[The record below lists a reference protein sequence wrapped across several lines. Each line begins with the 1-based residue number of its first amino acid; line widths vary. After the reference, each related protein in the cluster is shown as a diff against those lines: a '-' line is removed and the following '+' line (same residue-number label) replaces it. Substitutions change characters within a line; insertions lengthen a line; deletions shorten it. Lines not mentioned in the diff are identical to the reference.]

1 LVEHI
6 HGKDGVI
13 GSNPIEGCAEWTV
26 RSQASSSNGRAPVSK
41 TGCCRFESCLACSF
55 PERWQRRFIEE
66 HLVKRIIAFFQDS
79 YAELKKVTWPSREE
93 VGASTRVVLVSVVIF
108 AVVLGVLDYLF
119 LSGID
124 LLF

>member
-1 LVEHI
+1 V
-6 HGKDGVI
+6 
-13 GSNPIEGCAEWTV
+13 A
-26 RSQASSSNGRAPVSK
+26 ASFN
-41 TGCCRFESCLACSF
+41 
-55 PERWQRRFIEE
+55 EE

>member
-1 LVEHI
+1 L
-6 HGKDGVI
+6 
-13 GSNPIEGCAEWTV
+13 
-26 RSQASSSNGRAPVSK
+26 
-41 TGCCRFESCLACSF
+41 
-55 PERWQRRFIEE
+55 FIEE

-93 VGASTRVVLVSVVIF
+93 VGSSTRVVLISVMIF
-108 AVVLGVLDYLF
+108 AALLGLLDYLF